1 MQKTMTKINPHDY
14 LDGTSPTQRGNENR
28 LKVVDWLY
36 RWGYSTAPV
45 LQKLL
50 NKKATGHAAAMAKS
64 GWLVQTKT
72 RGGGHNGTPKYF
84 YTLSESGLQL
94 AERTTQIPS
103 LHRYPEIDPY
113 RINQDLIRHYIL
125 AQTATI
131 KALATGIATDY
142 QTERMIDSGGDQLGV
157 KRPDVVWIK
166 DKRRTG
172 IEVELSAKWDRKL
185 DQFISGIKDALDQ
198 GTKEEPKQ
206 SLYQGFMVM
215 TDSPAIAKRYR
226 EALTQPIQQ
235 WRKDKL
241 SNKWVTQKD
250 DQKKDIKL
258 HPPAWLAK
266 KVVIDLIEGKQ

>member
-1 MQKTMTKINPHDY
+1 MQKTMAKNNPHDY

-113 RINQDLIRHYIL
+113 RVNQDLIRHYIL
-125 AQTATI
+125 AQTSTI
-131 KALATGIATDY
+131 NTLTLANGFDY
-142 QTERMIDSGGDQLGV
+142 QTERMIDTDGDQLGV
-157 KRPDVVWIK
+157 KRPDVVWIM
-166 DKRRTG
+166 DKQRVG
-172 IEVELSAKWDRKL
+172 VEIELSAKWDRKL
-185 DQFISGIKDALDQ
+185 DQFIGGIKDALEQ
-198 GTKEEPKQ
+198 QRYTR
-206 SLYQGFMVM
+206 FVVA
-215 TDSPAIAKRYR
+215 TDSPAIAKRYHA
-226 EALTQPIQQ
+226 ALSQPIQQ
-235 WRKDKL
+235 WQKDKR

-250 DQKKDIKL
+250 KNGKDIKL
-258 HPPAWLAK
+258 DPPDWLPQ
-266 KVVIDLIEGKQ
+266 KVQIKLLEGEK